1 MIRRHLTGTIGLL
14 FILLYCSSCSS
25 TWKQNYHVRR
35 ANHHI
40 RKAESFG
47 AKWSSDT
54 LFSKVK
60 FKVPGIEVKFIP
72 RPVVIGQPMIFEKD
86 SVKATVTIKP
96 SNKPNVPDT
105 IRVECDCP
113 DRELEATVP
122 TAINKK
128 LEPGKSNFYWYKWL
142 AVVAVISFIGGYI
155 YRGKNKVIVQV
166 EKPAT
171 S

>member
-1 MIRRHLTGTIGLL
+1 MRKYATATIGLL
-14 FILLYCSSCSS
+14 FILLYCSSCSPV
-25 TWKQNYHVRR
+25 WKQNYHVR
-35 ANHHI
+35 
-40 RKAESFG
+40 KAEKHILKAEALG

-128 LEPGKSNFYWYKWL
+128 LEPGKSNWYWYKWL
-142 AVVAVISFIGGYI
+142 AVVAVLAFIGGYI